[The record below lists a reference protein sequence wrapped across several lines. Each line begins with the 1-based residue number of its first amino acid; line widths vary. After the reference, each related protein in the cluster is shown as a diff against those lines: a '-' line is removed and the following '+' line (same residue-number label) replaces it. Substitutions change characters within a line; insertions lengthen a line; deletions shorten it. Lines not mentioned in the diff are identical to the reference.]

1 MESVEKECGALGGLF
16 QAIVNDMKSSYPV
29 WEDFSAK
36 ATKLHSQ
43 LRTTVLAIVTFL
55 DAFQKVADMATNS
68 RGGTRDIGSALT
80 RMCMRHRSIE
90 TKLRHFTNALMEGL
104 VTPLQDRIEEWKK
117 TAYLLDKDHA
127 KEYKRSRQEIK
138 RKSSDTMKLQKKA
151 RKELLGRGNLRPQLD
166 SAMQDVND
174 LYLLMGETEKQAVR
188 RALLEE
194 RGRYCSFINLLQ
206 PVVNGEIAMLGEITH
221 LQAIVDDLTVLTE
234 DPHKLPP
241 ASEQVIGDLKG
252 SDYSWSY
259 QTPPSSPSSA
269 ASRKSSMCSILQMP
283 SSAAHRLSSVSSHD
297 SGFMSQDA
305 NTHSKPLSPMPS
317 VITSQTTSSASS
329 EASEPC
335 QSVSECNSP
344 AAFGSCSSF
353 GTFRSTLSY
362 TGSVRPLSSILPGSP
377 TFNRSPGSNTPAPTS
392 KVPSWKDWSKTSTY
406 EPLLATTLQRRRES
420 LDRMR
425 EQEVPSSPKGFS
437 GMHPDTPDTHRS
449 ILAQAAIATAKHSG
463 EAMSPA
469 ASTLAMVLI
478 RGLSVEHQKNSRESL
493 QYSSGYST
501 QTNTPSCSEDTIPS
515 QGSDYECY
523 SLNGDA
529 GTSREADFDKS
540 STIPRHSNIA
550 QNYRRMIQ
558 TKRPASTAGL
568 PAGVSPP
575 GGTHGET
582 AGGDGGRGGGHG
594 AITSGTA
601 TIRRTPS
608 SKTGVRRT
616 PSTSG
621 PIPIRPPIVPV
632 KTPTVPDSPS
642 YSPGYS
648 LSPTQKRMGSDEYL
662 YADETPPSALEYMK
676 VSPKLTSLPDTST
689 WGSEGGLERSIYAQ
703 QPPSMAGLS
712 PEEDSQ
718 LAVNR
723 HSLVEKIGELAA
735 SAHALG
741 EGQFPFPP
749 LDPLPVNPVG
759 TNSVPQYPQH
769 LPPKPQE
776 GVDMLVSIRRGVR
789 LRKAVSNDRSAPRIL
804 QDTAAASRILP

>member
-43 LRTTVLAIVTFL
+43 LRTTILAAVAFL

-68 RGGTRDIGSALT
+68 RGATRDVGSALT

-117 TAYLLDKDHA
+117 TANQLDKDHA

-138 RKSSDTMKLQKKA
+138 RKSLDTIKLQKKA
-151 RKELLGRGNLRPQLD
+151 RKGRGNLRPQLD
-166 SAMQDVND
+166 SAMQDVSD
-174 LYLLMGETEKQAVR
+174 LYLLMEETEKQAVR

-194 RGRYCSFINLLQ
+194 RGRYCTFINLLQ
-206 PVVNGEIAMLGEITH
+206 PVVNLEIAMLGEITH
-221 LQAIVDDLTVLTE
+221 LQPIVDDLTMLTE

-241 ASEQVIGDLKG
+241 ASEQVVRDLKG

-259 QTPPSSPSSA
+259 QTPPSSPSSNG
-269 ASRKSSMCSILQMP
+269 SRKSSMCSILQMP
-283 SSAAHRLSSVSSHD
+283 SAGAHRLSSVSSHD
-297 SGFMSQDA
+297 SGFVSQDA
-305 NTHSKPLSPMPS
+305 NPHSKPPSPMPS
-317 VITSQTTSSASS
+317 DIASQKSTSSASS
-329 EASEPC
+329 EASETC
-335 QSVSECNSP
+335 QSISECNSP
-344 AAFGSCSSF
+344 TAFGSCSSF
-353 GTFRSTLSY
+353 GTFRPAFSHSGTM
-362 TGSVRPLSSILPGSP
+362 RPLSVILPASP
-377 TFNRSPGSNTPAPTS
+377 TFNHSLGSNTLSPTS
-392 KVPSWKDWSKTSTY
+392 KIPSWKDWAKAC
-406 EPLLATTLQRRRES
+406 EPSLASTLQRRRES
-420 LDRMR
+420 VDKMR
-425 EQEVPSSPKGFS
+425 EVDAPPGPLGYS
-437 GMHPDTPDTHRS
+437 GMQPDEPHRGRTGPGT
-449 ILAQAAIATAKHSG
+449 IAAKHG
-463 EAMSPA
+463 EPLSPA
-469 ASTLAMVLI
+469 ASTLAMVLT
-478 RGLSVEHQKNSRESL
+478 RGLSMEQQQKSSRDSL

-529 GTSREADFDKS
+529 DGEGQADFDKS

-550 QNYRRMIQ
+550 QSYRRMIQ

-568 PAGVSPP
+568 PAGKTPQCAP
-575 GGTHGET
+575 NGGSRSG
-582 AGGDGGRGGGHG
+582 AG

-632 KTPTVPDSPS
+632 KTPTVPDSPG
-642 YSPGYS
+642 YASPSQHRAGSEEFLYGEEPIGGDYTRA
-648 LSPTQKRMGSDEYL
+648 SPKRM
-662 YADETPPSALEYMK
+662 
-676 VSPKLTSLPDTST
+676 SLPDAA
-689 WGSEGGLERSIYAQ
+689 WGGGGAERGAYCQ
-703 QPPSMAGLS
+703 QAPGVSARS
-712 PEEDSQ
+712 SEEDPL
-718 LAVNR
+718 LAANR

-741 EGQFPFPP
+741 EGHFPFHSPP
-749 LDPLPVNPVG
+749 AGDQAQRVTREAPS
-759 TNSVPQYPQH
+759 TTR
-769 LPPKPQE
+769 E
-776 GVDMLVSIRRGVR
+776 DTDMLVTIRRGVR
-789 LRKAVSNDRSAPRIL
+789 LRKAVTDDRSAPVFLR
-804 QDTAAASRILP
+804 

>member
-43 LRTTVLAIVTFL
+43 LRTTVLATVAFL

-117 TAYLLDKDHA
+117 TANLLDKDHA

-151 RKELLGRGNLRPQLD
+151 RKGRGNLRPQLD
-166 SAMQDVND
+166 SAMQDVSD

-194 RGRYCSFINLLQ
+194 RGRYCFFINLLK

-283 SSAAHRLSSVSSHD
+283 TVGAHRLSSVSSHD
-297 SGFMSQDA
+297 SGFISQDA
-305 NTHSKPLSPMPS
+305 NTHSKPPSPMPS
-317 VITSQTTSSASS
+317 DITSQKSTSSASS
-329 EASEPC
+329 EASETC

-344 AAFGSCSSF
+344 TFGSGSSF
-353 GTFRSTLSY
+353 GTFRPALSH
-362 TGSVRPLSSILPGSP
+362 TGSIRPLSVILPGSP
-377 TFNRSPGSNTPAPTS
+377 TFNRSPGSKPPSPIS

-406 EPLLATTLQRRRES
+406 EPSLATTLQQRRES

-437 GMHPDTPDTHRS
+437 GMHPDTHRS
-449 ILAQAAIATAKHSG
+449 RMAQATIAHGG

-469 ASTLAMVLI
+469 ASTLAMVLT
-478 RGLSVEHQKNSRESL
+478 RGLSIEQQKNSRESL

-501 QTNTPSCSEDTIPS
+501 QTNTPCCSEDTIPS

-529 GTSREADFDKS
+529 DTSREADFDKS

-568 PAGVSPP
+568 PAGVRR
-575 GGTHGET
+575 
-582 AGGDGGRGGGHG
+582 DGRHG

-621 PIPIRPPIVPV
+621 PIAIRPPIVPV
-632 KTPTVPDSPS
+632 KTPTVPDSPVYSPCYSPS
-642 YSPGYS
+642 YSPS
-648 LSPTQKRMGSDEYL
+648 LIQSMGSEEYL
-662 YADETPPSALEYMK
+662 YGDETPSSALEYMK
-676 VSPKLTSLPDTST
+676 ASPKRLSLPDTTAWSS
-689 WGSEGGLERSIYAQ
+689 GGGLDQSVYAQ
-703 QPPSMAGLS
+703 QPPGMTGLS
-712 PEEDSQ
+712 LEEDPQ
-718 LAVNR
+718 LAANR

-741 EGQFPFPP
+741 EGQFPFSS
-749 LDPLPVNPVG
+749 LDPLPADPMG
-759 TNSVPQYPQH
+759 TNSVTQHPQQ
-769 LPPKPQE
+769 PPHRPQE

-804 QDTAAASRILP
+804 QDTAAASRILR

>member
-1 MESVEKECGALGGLF
+1 MQPVLSPPISPFPTYTPARPAAPHRSRD
-16 QAIVNDMKSSYPV
+16 AIRYSYPV

-43 LRTTVLAIVTFL
+43 LRTTVLATVAFL

-117 TAYLLDKDHA
+117 TANLLDKDHA

-151 RKELLGRGNLRPQLD
+151 RKGRGNLRPQLD
-166 SAMQDVND
+166 SAMQDVSD

-194 RGRYCSFINLLQ
+194 RGRYCFFINLLK

-283 SSAAHRLSSVSSHD
+283 TVGAHRLSSVSSHD
-297 SGFMSQDA
+297 SGFISQDA
-305 NTHSKPLSPMPS
+305 NTHSKPPSPMPS
-317 VITSQTTSSASS
+317 DITSQKSTSSASS
-329 EASEPC
+329 EASETC

-344 AAFGSCSSF
+344 TAVISSLF
-353 GTFRSTLSY
+353 SLSLSFSFFLILFSRSLSLHVCACVCVC
-362 TGSVRPLSSILPGSP
+362 VRA
-377 TFNRSPGSNTPAPTS
+377 R
-392 KVPSWKDWSKTSTY
+392 VCV
-406 EPLLATTLQRRRES
+406 R
-420 LDRMR
+420 
-425 EQEVPSSPKGFS
+425 
-437 GMHPDTPDTHRS
+437 
-449 ILAQAAIATAKHSG
+449 AQHGG

-469 ASTLAMVLI
+469 ASTLAMVLT
-478 RGLSVEHQKNSRESL
+478 RGLSIEQQKNSRESL

-501 QTNTPSCSEDTIPS
+501 QTNTPCCSEDTIPS

-529 GTSREADFDKS
+529 DTSREADFDKS

-575 GGTHGET
+575 G
-582 AGGDGGRGGGHG
+582 

-621 PIPIRPPIVPV
+621 PIAIRPPIVPV
-632 KTPTVPDSPS
+632 KTPTVPDSPVYSPCYSPS
-642 YSPGYS
+642 YSPS
-648 LSPTQKRMGSDEYL
+648 LIQSMGSEEYL
-662 YADETPPSALEYMK
+662 YGDETPSSALEYMK
-676 VSPKLTSLPDTST
+676 ASPKRLSLPDTTAWSS
-689 WGSEGGLERSIYAQ
+689 GGGLDQSVYAQ
-703 QPPSMAGLS
+703 QPPGMTGLS
-712 PEEDSQ
+712 LEEDPQ
-718 LAVNR
+718 LAANR

-741 EGQFPFPP
+741 EGQFPFSS
-749 LDPLPVNPVG
+749 LDPLPADPMG
-759 TNSVPQYPQH
+759 TNSVTQHPQQ
-769 LPPKPQE
+769 PPHRPQE

-804 QDTAAASRILP
+804 QDTAAASRILR

>member
-43 LRTTVLAIVTFL
+43 LRTTILAAVAFL

-68 RGGTRDIGSALT
+68 RGATRDVGSALT

-90 TKLRHFTNALMEGL
+90 AKLRHFTNALMEGL

-117 TAYLLDKDHA
+117 TANQLDKDHA
-127 KEYKRSRQEIK
+127 KEFKRSRQEIK
-138 RKSSDTMKLQKKA
+138 RKSLDTIKLQKKA

-166 SAMQDVND
+166 SAMQDVSD
-174 LYLLMGETEKQAVR
+174 LYLLMEETEKQAVR

-194 RGRYCSFINLLQ
+194 RGRYCTFINLLQ
-206 PVVNGEIAMLGEITH
+206 PVVNVEIAMLGEITH
-221 LQAIVDDLTVLTE
+221 LQPIVDDLTMLTE

-241 ASEQVIGDLKG
+241 ASEQVIRDLKG

-269 ASRKSSMCSILQMP
+269 GSRKSSMCSILQMP
-283 SSAAHRLSSVSSHD
+283 SAGAHRLSSVSSHD
-297 SGFMSQDA
+297 SGFVSQDA
-305 NTHSKPLSPMPS
+305 NTQSKPPSPMPS
-317 VITSQTTSSASS
+317 DITSQDWAKSCEPSLAS
-329 EASEPC
+329 
-335 QSVSECNSP
+335 
-344 AAFGSCSSF
+344 
-353 GTFRSTLSY
+353 
-362 TGSVRPLSSILPGSP
+362 
-377 TFNRSPGSNTPAPTS
+377 
-392 KVPSWKDWSKTSTY
+392 
-406 EPLLATTLQRRRES
+406 TLQRRRES
-420 LDRMR
+420 VDKMR
-425 EQEVPSSPKGFS
+425 ELEAPPSPLGYS
-437 GMHPDTPDTHRS
+437 GMQLDDPHRAR
-449 ILAQAAIATAKHSG
+449 IVPGTIAAKHG
-463 EAMSPA
+463 EPLSPA
-469 ASTLAMVLI
+469 ASTLAMVLT
-478 RGLSVEHQKNSRESL
+478 RGLSMEQQQKSSRDSL

-529 GTSREADFDKS
+529 DSEGQADFDKS

-550 QNYRRMIQ
+550 QSYRRMIQ

-568 PAGVSPP
+568 PAGKTLQ
-575 GGTHGET
+575 GTPNG
-582 AGGDGGRGGGHG
+582 AGGSISG

-632 KTPTVPDSPS
+632 KTPTVPDSPG
-642 YSPGYS
+642 YASPSQHRVGSEEFLYGDDPTAS
-648 LSPTQKRMGSDEYL
+648 DYKRASPKRM
-662 YADETPPSALEYMK
+662 
-676 VSPKLTSLPDTST
+676 SLPDTS
-689 WGSEGGLERSIYAQ
+689 WGCGGGGADRTVYAQ
-703 QPPSMAGLS
+703 QAPGMAAHS
-712 PEEDSQ
+712 AEEDPM
-718 LAVNR
+718 LAANR

-741 EGQFPFPP
+741 EGHFPFHS
-749 LDPLPVNPVG
+749 PLPGDPTQRV
-759 TNSVPQYPQH
+759 S
-769 LPPKPQE
+769 QE
-776 GVDMLVSIRRGVR
+776 PSSTTQEDMDMLVSIRRGVR
-789 LRKAVSNDRSAPRIL
+789 LRKAVTDDRSAPRIL
-804 QDTAAASRILP
+804 W

>member
-43 LRTTVLAIVTFL
+43 LRTTILAAVAFL

-68 RGGTRDIGSALT
+68 RGATRDVGSALT

-90 TKLRHFTNALMEGL
+90 AKLRHFTNALMEGL

-117 TAYLLDKDHA
+117 TANQLDKDHA

-138 RKSSDTMKLQKKA
+138 RKSLDTIKLQKKA

-166 SAMQDVND
+166 SAMQDVSD
-174 LYLLMGETEKQAVR
+174 LYLLMEETEKQAVR

-194 RGRYCSFINLLQ
+194 RGRYCTFINLLQ
-206 PVVNGEIAMLGEITH
+206 PVVNVEIAMLGEITH
-221 LQAIVDDLTVLTE
+221 LQPIVDDLTMLTE

-241 ASEQVIGDLKG
+241 ASEQVIRDLKG

-259 QTPPSSPSSA
+259 QTPPSSPSSTG
-269 ASRKSSMCSILQMP
+269 SRKSSMCSILQMP
-283 SSAAHRLSSVSSHD
+283 SAGAHRLSSVSSHD
-297 SGFMSQDA
+297 SGFVSQDA
-305 NTHSKPLSPMPS
+305 NTHSKPPSPMPS
-317 VITSQTTSSASS
+317 DITSQDWAKSCEPSLAS
-329 EASEPC
+329 
-335 QSVSECNSP
+335 
-344 AAFGSCSSF
+344 
-353 GTFRSTLSY
+353 
-362 TGSVRPLSSILPGSP
+362 
-377 TFNRSPGSNTPAPTS
+377 
-392 KVPSWKDWSKTSTY
+392 
-406 EPLLATTLQRRRES
+406 TLQRRRES
-420 LDRMR
+420 VDKMR
-425 EQEVPSSPKGFS
+425 ELEAPPSPLGYS
-437 GMHPDTPDTHRS
+437 GMQPDDPYRARIVPGT
-449 ILAQAAIATAKHSG
+449 IAAKHC
-463 EAMSPA
+463 EQLSPA
-469 ASTLAMVLI
+469 ASTLAMVLT
-478 RGLSVEHQKNSRESL
+478 RGLSMEQQKSSRDSL

-523 SLNGDA
+523 SLNGD
-529 GTSREADFDKS
+529 GDSEGQADFDKS

-550 QNYRRMIQ
+550 QSYRRMIQ

-568 PAGVSPP
+568 PAGKTLQ
-575 GGTHGET
+575 GTPNG
-582 AGGDGGRGGGHG
+582 AGGSSSG

-632 KTPTVPDSPS
+632 KTPTVPDSPG
-642 YSPGYS
+642 YASPSQHRVASEEFLYGDDPTASDYMRA
-648 LSPTQKRMGSDEYL
+648 SPKRM
-662 YADETPPSALEYMK
+662 
-676 VSPKLTSLPDTST
+676 SLPDTA
-689 WGSEGGLERSIYAQ
+689 WGCGGGVDRTVYAQ
-703 QPPSMAGLS
+703 QAPGMATHS
-712 PEEDSQ
+712 AEEDPM
-718 LAVNR
+718 LAANR

-741 EGQFPFPP
+741 EGHFPFHS
-749 LDPLPVNPVG
+749 PLPEDPA
-759 TNSVPQYPQH
+759 QCA
-769 LPPKPQE
+769 PQE
-776 GVDMLVSIRRGVR
+776 PSSTTQEDMDMLVSIRRGVR
-789 LRKAVSNDRSAPRIL
+789 LRKAVTDDRSAPRIL
-804 QDTAAASRILP
+804 R